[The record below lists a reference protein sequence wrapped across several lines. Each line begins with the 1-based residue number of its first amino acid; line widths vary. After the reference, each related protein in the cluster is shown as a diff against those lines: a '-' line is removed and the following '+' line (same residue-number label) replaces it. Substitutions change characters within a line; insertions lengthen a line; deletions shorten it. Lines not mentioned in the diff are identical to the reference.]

1 MNKNKISGFTLV
13 EIAVVLVIVGIILGG
28 MLQGFSAQREVAKL
42 NEDKLQLSSVKKSL
56 LAFAAV
62 NYYLPCPDTD
72 SDGLENRDGN
82 NYCSDDEG
90 DLPYQTLGLPSK
102 DAYGSQYYYAV
113 NTDADSSD
121 ILDRC
126 HSASYFANAGDSSST
141 NTATCTVPV
150 TPPATPISSPPYFV
164 LATPPVGATTTI
176 NGNLI
181 VCNDTASNCNNGTA
195 ATGLLAEFVPLVVVA
210 YGKNGLQTRSNCNNA
225 GSLERE
231 NCDGDR
237 YFHQA
242 SSSDDFDDQISWISA
257 YELKQTLLDVG
268 QDLTP

>member
-1 MNKNKISGFTLV
+1 MKQNRISGFTLV
-13 EIAVVLVIVGIILGG
+13 ELAVVLVIIGIILGG
-28 MLQGFSAQREVAKL
+28 MLQGFSAQRSVAKL
-42 NEDKLQLSSVKKSL
+42 NEDKLQLSSIKKSL

-62 NYYLPCPDTD
+62 NYYLPCPDTNA
-72 SDGLENRDGN
+72 DGLEDRDGN
-82 NYCSDDEG
+82 NYCTDVNG
-90 DLPYQTLGLPSK
+90 DLPYLTLGLSSK
-102 DAYGSQYYYAV
+102 DAYGSQYFYAV

-126 HSASYFANAGDSSST
+126 HPASYFGNTGTSVSS
-141 NTATCTVPV
+141 NVDTCTAPTSEVS
-150 TPPATPISSPPYFV
+150 APPYFI
-164 LATPPVGATTTI
+164 LATPPVGATTTL

-181 VCNDTASNCNNGTA
+181 VCNDTATSCNNSTA
-195 ATGLLAEFVPLVVVA
+195 GANLLAEYVPLVVVA

-242 SSSDDFDDQISWISA
+242 SNSDEFDDQVSWVSA

-268 QDLTP
+268 QSLSP